1 MPPKKQHHN
10 YGGNE
15 ISAKVS
21 LSGINWSRWR
31 PIMAALG
38 IAGMGGG
45 GVKVASHFHDDT
57 AGRIEGARIEQTKD
71 LKASISDSVKPLD
84 RRISSLEASVVEMG
98 KQLAALTQQV
108 KDQGEIRRVGY
119 FGAPPAVV
127 AVSRPQG

>member
-1 MPPKKQHHN
+1 MS
-10 YGGNE
+10 
-15 ISAKVS
+15 IT
-21 LSGINWSRWR
+21 GINWNRWR
-31 PIMAALG
+31 PILAALG

-84 RRISSLEASVVEMG
+84 KRISSLEQSVIEMG

-108 KDQGEIRRVGY
+108 KDQGDMRRADYTPNKVGSIASLQP
-119 FGAPPAVV
+119 G
-127 AVSRPQG
+127 G